1 MKKYLLLFLTITMI
15 IAITTKVKAQVNTQ
29 DSLALVDL
37 YNSTGGIN
45 WSNNTNWLTIAPVSS
60 WYGVTV
66 SSGRVTKINF
76 NLNQLTGSIPTSIG
90 NLSKLTALILR
101 FEQLSGSI
109 PSSLGNLR
117 NLISLD
123 LGNNQLSGVIPSFL
137 GNLTSLQSLSLSGN
151 QFSSGSIPSS
161 FANLTNLTSLV
172 LVGDSLTG
180 SIPSFL
186 GNLTNL
192 NNPNSYLE
200 LSGNQLSGSIPSSLG
215 NLTNIRYL
223 WLANNQLSGAIPSSF
238 ENHVSDL
245 PGIQFNLWLSGN
257 QFTFAGMEGLSKFS
271 AVQYA
276 PQATIPLNANNNVLS
291 VSAGGTPSNN
301 TYKWYEDSVLIA
313 TKVGD
318 STYTITSSGRYFV
331 NVTNSVATQLTLAS
345 TTFITPPTLTSFTPT
360 IAMTGTTDT
369 IRGSGFTGATA
380 VSFGG
385 VAAKYF
391 TILNDSTITAVVNN
405 GASGDINITTAGG
418 TGSLAGFIYCVPNSS
433 ITNANICYK
442 GTYIFNNKSYTTA
455 GIYKAT
461 LTNSLECD
469 SIATL
474 VLTVGNAPV
483 TKITNYHSCQSFIY
497 NGITYQNSTTVID
510 TIKNYQGCDSIYNVA
525 NININPIVP
534 TSNYIPL
541 NSCNQLTYAG
551 KTYYQST
558 VATDTTKSYQGCD
571 SIYNVLLITI
581 NKILPVTNIS
591 YLSSCNSLYFNGK
604 IYTGST
610 NVIDTIRSYQG
621 CDSIY
626 NVTKISINK
635 IIPKSTSNSITGCNS
650 VAYKGNTYFSTSFVK
665 DTIRSYQGCDSI
677 YNTTLIVI
685 NKITPV
691 TQSTNLS
698 GCSSV
703 IYNSKEYFSSD
714 VIHDTIRSYQG
725 CDSIYKVVTIT
736 VTPIVAVAKSIQYS
750 GCNSVVYHGKTY
762 TVSTIVKDT
771 VRSYQGCDSIYNTA
785 TITITPITP
794 VIKPVQ
800 FSGCNSVVY
809 HGKTYTSS
817 TIIKDTIR
825 SYQGCDSI
833 YDVATITIK
842 PITPFTKSIKYSGCN
857 SVVYNGKT
865 YTISTVIRDTVRSY
879 QGCDSIY
886 NLTTI
891 TITPITPVIKPVEY
905 SGCNS
910 VVYHGKTYTATT
922 IVKDTISSYQGCD
935 SIYDVAT
942 ISIKS
947 ITPATKSLKY
957 IGCNSVTYNGTTYTS
972 STIVKDTV
980 RSYQG
985 CDSIY
990 NVATI
995 TITPITPLTKSIKY
1009 TGCNSVVYNGKS
1021 YTTTTILRDTVRS
1034 YQGCDSIYNVVT
1046 ITITPITPLTK
1057 SIKYSGCNSV
1067 VYNGTT
1073 FTASTIVRDTVKSYQ
1088 GCDSIYNIATITV
1101 NPLPA
1106 VSINGNTTL
1115 KNDTTL
1121 LTAIVN
1127 NANNSGLVRYIKYT
1141 STYSDDNG
1149 QVDVYEIQAYKNG
1162 VNLALNK
1169 SGYANSYG
1177 PGGGTWNNN
1186 GYMVDDGVN
1195 GTRWSSDRRNPG
1207 HASTTTPIYIQ
1218 IDLQQVYSIDSI
1230 LLNIAGFDNHKET
1243 FTMQV
1248 STDTINW
1255 TTIGAATDTTG
1266 TFIYSL
1272 ASNSVLWS
1280 TGSTNQSIIVDS
1292 AGIYS
1297 VKVTDINGCSN
1308 TAFDTIRKVLPVT
1321 ISSFTATDHNKTI
1334 ETEWQTAT
1342 ELNTS
1347 HFIIQ
1352 HRTDG
1357 TSFAEIGNVKAV
1369 GSGANKYQFEDSKP
1383 NTGINYYRLESVDM
1397 DGTTTYS
1404 KVVSVEYANAVN
1416 HLTIYPNPVKNILTI
1431 SGEHITRVQILDNM
1445 GRIVNTQFL
1454 HDAINP
1460 SLSVSN
1466 LPIGIYHVRIQTT
1479 DNKTNT
1485 IGFVKQ

>member
-910 VVYHGKTYTATT
+910 VVYHG
-922 IVKDTISSYQGCD
+922 
-935 SIYDVAT
+935 
-942 ISIKS
+942 
-947 ITPATKSLKY
+947 
-957 IGCNSVTYNGTTYTS
+957 
-972 STIVKDTV
+972 
-980 RSYQG
+980 
-985 CDSIY
+985 
-990 NVATI
+990 
-995 TITPITPLTKSIKY
+995 
-1009 TGCNSVVYNGKS
+1009 
-1021 YTTTTILRDTVRS
+1021 
-1034 YQGCDSIYNVVT
+1034 
-1046 ITITPITPLTK
+1046 
-1057 SIKYSGCNSV
+1057 
-1067 VYNGTT
+1067 TT